1 MLALTILRCLAG
13 ARAAMT
19 LCPVCHRISRQVLLR
34 EYTPNSTALLFRSY
48 TCPVC
53 HTEFTQCQPVLNDNF
68 TELYAKYLTDAE
80 AYNREAMN
88 NYRNQTEE
96 TKHTIENSKS
106 AEVSNSLPH
115 EENAKLENNN
125 NQIQKVDDALTR
137 KIEYWKRELLDTGKR
152 NRMINYKE
160 SKRQTLRIIEPEA
173 TTLFNKLAFS
183 EKPLSFQK
191 PINKDSDFRTY
202 SIISLMET
210 LSYTLNVQ
218 IGDIKAGATIVEREK
233 TLRNMR
239 SKAKLAQEEQGT
251 NILYLCFGFIY
262 WKSSDRASAQ
272 WLKAPLLLMP
282 VSLGIKSLNS
292 PFTLSKTDD
301 EIVVNPTLDY
311 LFRTE
316 YNICMPAFEQKNR
329 HSFDE
334 FILQIENIVDRRG
347 WRVTREVSLGLLSF
361 LKISMYHDIVN
372 HQDKIFHHPVLRA
385 MAGDHKAI
393 KDLPE
398 KADDFDFDSVKPGE
412 WHEVVDSDSSQEEAI
427 LLSKLGVSFVM
438 QGPPGTGK
446 SQTIT
451 NIIAEALGDGKKV
464 LFVSEKAAALQVVLK
479 RLTEVELSDFC
490 LSLHN
495 YKANKKE
502 IIDNIGANLHLEAE
516 TVSRSAT
523 NELMELFRDRS
534 FLNKYA
540 QELHQVLK
548 PLNISL
554 YAAFGRF
561 SSLSDATSIDF
572 ELENIKEISDEQY
585 STIMYCLDAFEKAL
599 HQLNGNF
606 TDNPWYKTVI
616 LSAGQAFQNQ
626 FLHDTDG
633 LSMKL
638 RRIADISS
646 SLSKE
651 IGFSFD
657 GSYSSAESI
666 LNISRLLQSR
676 PQNLSQDWFLPNTI
690 TKGRH
695 ALFEAQQQSR
705 LYHQSL
711 DNILANWNESVLLLP
726 IDDLSAFISKYHWIY
741 FERYSDNPEIG
752 IIAERVSAEEI
763 KELINSL
770 VKNSQVA
777 SDLLSFNQNLSFDD
791 LERLSEILQ
800 IINDSRSFETVWFD
814 YRNYHYYLKTA
825 QQAEQKQKVISDLSE
840 QIEINWESSVFEIDT
855 QEFLMRFKS
864 LYTPD
869 FQRLKST
876 YENDL
881 SVLRFFQKT
890 SNGVF
895 DHLSIIA
902 LLQKVITYRKLLNW
916 FESNNE
922 LLSNALGILYIGKNT
937 DWEKIKDSF
946 ELAQIITHE
955 NKMLRN
961 AVKHGKNLQS
971 IEEELLKEWESA
983 ILEIDVESILRRF
996 KIEYTENFYS
1006 TLNLYEN
1013 DINTLQAQMKSDSTN
1028 LDNAY
1033 LINVLE
1039 TVYTIKHEEKE
1050 IIANE
1055 ELLSCLFSDDYR
1067 GRETDWQR
1075 ILSLLKSAN
1084 EICKSINIL
1093 KEAIIRGT
1101 NLKELEK
1108 QLYVDWEHSVI
1119 EIDTASILNR
1129 FKTEYVGVFHKM
1141 KSSYKTDINT
1151 LRSHAKNIGIK
1162 IDDGMAVDLLQ
1173 IVRSVQD
1180 ERNWF
1185 KEHNDELSILLGDD
1199 YYGLNTDWNIIAEIL
1214 DIAEKR
1220 VKENNQIKKIINQ
1233 SVTVRDLK
1241 KQLLVNWKESILE
1254 IDITD
1259 ILNRLQNEYSVLFYK
1274 TKESYL
1280 ADINTF
1286 CIYSKAIGKKI
1297 EKTIAIKALQN
1308 IRTIQIEK
1316 KWFDTHYKQL
1326 TETLGNI
1333 YKGTETDWELVL
1345 NEIASSET
1353 MIQNRAT
1360 IAEALEINKRAS
1372 IILFEIQN
1380 EWEPSAVEID
1390 AENMLVRFKSEY
1402 TEEFCAT
1409 YNLFEKDVKAFQM
1422 FSKHGMEIIDTTYLV
1437 NLLQDILV
1445 INQAQQWLNVN
1456 HSILAS
1462 ISGTE
1467 KINHV
1472 DWQDIIAGIKNAKR
1486 ILDLVPYHTLSPN
1499 SVSAIVSVHDD
1510 YKLLK
1515 QISELSKILSISLI
1529 RQTEKK
1535 IRGKAYIGDGY
1546 SLTSVLSETESF
1558 LEDCCSQT
1566 DILTE
1571 LKAKKN
1577 NHVVT
1582 SKDLKLLVENNTVLC
1597 NTKNWFVNHSDEYTK
1612 LFCNWYQGVDS
1623 DWESIEEGYS
1633 FTVLTNNYFGGYT
1646 PKHIVQFA
1654 CNAPLGNILFDASVS
1669 ELSEVLELTK
1679 PKLQS
1684 FIRFFEKERF
1694 TSKGILD
1701 IAHSYD
1707 MCANGFQVLT
1717 HWIDYTETRA
1727 ECDKFGLSDFTA
1739 KIAQRDNT
1747 ISDVKSAFEKG
1758 FYSKWIKENLKDYAS
1773 VGLFRRRIHD
1783 QYSERFSKL
1792 DKKQYDIAKKKIR
1805 SSIIKTF
1812 PDLDR
1817 VSKAGSEIGIL
1828 QHEMNKK
1835 RMIMPIRKLFKSI
1848 PNLLLQLKPCLMM
1861 SPLSVAYFLEAD
1873 SYKFDM
1879 VIFDEASQ
1887 VFPQDAIG
1895 AILRANQVI
1904 IAGDT
1909 KQLPPTNFFSSST
1922 SNSSDSYD
1930 NDEEDEEV
1938 YDSILEETASI
1949 LPNRTLRWH
1958 YRSRHEHL
1966 IAFSNQEIYKNELVT
1981 FPSSNEGGTDTGVE
1995 FVFVEDGYYEPRPKN
2010 YNIAEAKKCV
2020 ELVKAHIDYHPERSL
2035 GIIAFNEKQQQAILL
2050 ELARFREKNPSY
2062 EAFFTEDKED
2072 EFFVKNLEN
2081 VQGDER
2087 DTIIFSIA
2095 FAKTKVQKSENR
2107 PMSMN
2112 FGPLNR
2118 QGGERR
2124 LNVAITRAKINIK
2137 LVSSILPS
2145 DIDLSRTEAEG
2156 VKMLRSYIEFAM
2168 NGDASL
2174 ASAHR
2179 SAQTDEFVNTITR
2192 FIREHGFIVQQYVGC
2207 SGYKIDIAIR
2217 HPSEIVSQF
2226 VAGIECDGLSY
2237 VSARTARDRD
2247 RLRSSVLKNMGWNLY
2262 RIWSAEWY
2270 KNPMVEGQ
2278 NLISFINNAIHSYD
2292 KQIKELEEQK
2302 RREEEQKR
2310 KAAEKAKAEREA
2322 EERRKRQEDE
2332 RKAEIAKREA
2342 EERRKRQ
2349 EAERKRKSEQEQARK
2364 RAEEEKLAK
2373 SRQSKSTPI
2382 TDSDNSSLSWVKYGA
2397 VVRHKNFGKGMV
2409 LSVSSNQ
2416 VVIRF
2421 GYNNIRT
2428 FTYPESFNKGIIV
2441 RFESESSKK
2450 VSTEAQS
2457 KIGAKVYSKYFG
2469 YGTIKSFHKDQV
2481 VVVFNDGEKTFVY
2494 PNAFRT
2500 GHLKMAEENK

>member
-34 EYTPNSTALLFRSY
+34 EYTPNSTALLFSSY

-115 EENAKLENNN
+115 EENAKLENDN

-385 MAGDHKAI
+385 MAGDHEAI

-479 RLTEVELSDFC
+479 RLTEVGLSDFC

-599 HQLNGNF
+599 HQLNGKL

-616 LSAGQAFQNQ
+616 FSAGQAFQKQ
-626 FLHDTDG
+626 FFHDTEG
-633 LSMKL
+633 LSIKL

-646 SLSKE
+646 LLSKE
-651 IGFSFD
+651 IGIGFD
-657 GSYSSAESI
+657 GSYSSAELI
-666 LNISRLLQSR
+666 LNVSRLLQSR
-676 PQNLSQDWFLPNTI
+676 PQYMNQNWFTPNTI
-690 TKGRH
+690 ENGRRT
-695 ALFEAQQQSR
+695 LYEAQQYSR
-705 LYHQSL
+705 LFAQSKS
-711 DNILANWNESVLLLP
+711 NILAEWDESIL
-726 IDDLSAFISKYHWIY
+726 AFSLDKLKEYISKYSWLY
-741 FERYSDNPEIG
+741 SETYSDCPEKG
-752 IIAERVSAEEI
+752 ITREQNAAEKS
-763 KELINSL
+763 KELIKQLIESA
-770 VKNSQVA
+770 QDA
-777 SDLLSFNQNLSFDD
+777 FDLLKISHTLSIDSI
-791 LERLSEILQ
+791 RQLSEMLILIRETQ
-800 IINDSRSFETVWFD
+800 SFETKWFD
-814 YRNYHYYLKTA
+814 YRNHQYLLETV
-825 QQAEQKQKVISDLSE
+825 QQAEQKEIQIAKGIECIESD
-840 QIEINWESSVFEIDT
+840 WES
-855 QEFLMRFKS
+855 Q
-864 LYTPD
+864 
-869 FQRLKST
+869 
-876 YENDL
+876 
-881 SVLRFFQKT
+881 
-890 SNGVF
+890 
-895 DHLSIIA
+895 
-902 LLQKVITYRKLLNW
+902 
-916 FESNNE
+916 
-922 LLSNALGILYIGKNT
+922 
-937 DWEKIKDSF
+937 
-946 ELAQIITHE
+946 
-955 NKMLRN
+955 
-961 AVKHGKNLQS
+961 
-971 IEEELLKEWESA
+971 
-983 ILEIDVESILRRF
+983 ILEIDCQEFLVRF
-996 KIEYTENFYS
+996 KTQYTASFLQTKDDYEKDLSLLMIHKKTASNYCDDSNIIELLQAILKYRKNTVWLENQNDNLHNGLGLLYRGKETDWKKVENSYLFAQKIIRYKTILLDAVTHGRALQRFEEELFKDWEPSIIEIDAEAILSRFKTDYLGMFYKMKAS
-1006 TLNLYEN
+1006 YKA
-1013 DINTLQAQMKSDSTN
+1013 DINTLRTHAKTIGARIEKDTAINALQIIRNAQTEKEW
-1028 LDNAY
+1028 LDN
-1033 LINVLE
+1033 
-1039 TVYTIKHEEKE
+1039 HEKQLSE
-1050 IIANE
+1050 ILGDI
-1055 ELLSCLFSDDYR
+1055 YR
-1067 GRETDWQR
+1067 GVETDWQR
-1075 ILSLLKSAN
+1075 VLDEIELSEKLLQNSTLIEDSFAHHR
-1084 EICKSINIL
+1084 NIT
-1093 KEAIIRGT
+1093 EAIS
-1101 NLKELEK
+1101 L
-1108 QLYVDWEHSVI
+1108 
-1119 EIDTASILNR
+1119 
-1129 FKTEYVGVFHKM
+1129 
-1141 KSSYKTDINT
+1141 
-1151 LRSHAKNIGIK
+1151 
-1162 IDDGMAVDLLQ
+1162 
-1173 IVRSVQD
+1173 
-1180 ERNWF
+1180 
-1185 KEHNDELSILLGDD
+1185 
-1199 YYGLNTDWNIIAEIL
+1199 
-1214 DIAEKR
+1214 
-1220 VKENNQIKKIINQ
+1220 
-1233 SVTVRDLK
+1233 
-1241 KQLLVNWKESILE
+1241 
-1254 IDITD
+1254 
-1259 ILNRLQNEYSVLFYK
+1259 
-1274 TKESYL
+1274 
-1280 ADINTF
+1280 
-1286 CIYSKAIGKKI
+1286 
-1297 EKTIAIKALQN
+1297 
-1308 IRTIQIEK
+1308 IQR
-1316 KWFDTHYKQL
+1316 
-1326 TETLGNI
+1326 
-1333 YKGTETDWELVL
+1333 DWEL
-1345 NEIASSET
+1345 SS
-1353 MIQNRAT
+1353 ID
-1360 IAEALEINKRAS
+1360 
-1372 IILFEIQN
+1372 
-1380 EWEPSAVEID
+1380 ID
-1390 AENMLVRFKSEY
+1390 AENMLKRFKSYY
-1402 TEEFCAT
+1402 TE
-1409 YNLFEKDVKAFQM
+1409 AFHNVNNQYEEDINVFRM
-1422 FSKHGMEIIDTTYLV
+1422 YSKYGLDTIDTSQIIK
-1437 NLLQDILV
+1437 LLQDILV
-1445 INQAQQWLNVN
+1445 IRKAKQWLQSNRSVLS
-1456 HSILAS
+1456 SI
-1462 ISGTE
+1462 IGRE
-1467 KINHV
+1467 NIDHV
-1472 DWQDIIAGIKNAKR
+1472 DWHSVCTGISSAAR
-1486 ILDLVPYHTLSPN
+1486 IMELAPYHTLSQN
-1499 SVSAIVSVHDD
+1499 SISVIVSISNDGE
-1510 YKLLK
+1510 LSK
-1515 QISELSKILSISLI
+1515 QISKYSKSLTLSTINNVEQKIEEARYLENGIALPIALSK
-1529 RQTEKK
+1529 TELFIEECK
-1535 IRGKAYIGDGY
+1535 
-1546 SLTSVLSETESF
+1546 
-1558 LEDCCSQT
+1558 SQT
-1566 DILTE
+1566 DLLSELINKKINHE
-1571 LKAKKN
+1571 LKYRNISLLIEQQEIYN
-1577 NHVVT
+1577 NAQ
-1582 SKDLKLLVENNTVLC
+1582 K
-1597 NTKNWFVNHSDEYTK
+1597 WFANHHDVNAILFSDA
-1612 LFCNWYQGVDS
+1612 YQGVNTNWQAIENGFDTA
-1623 DWESIEEGYS
+1623 ESVNGLFDGI
-1633 FTVLTNNYFGGYT
+1633 T
-1646 PKHIVQFA
+1646 PNQIIQFA
-1654 CNAPLGNILFDASVS
+1654 CQAPLENLAFDTAVS
-1669 ELSEVLELTK
+1669 ELNEELQLSK
-1679 PKLQS
+1679 PQLQS
-1684 FIRFFEKERF
+1684 FVSMFENDRFL
-1694 TSKGILD
+1694 SKSVTE

-1707 MCANGFQVLT
+1707 LCENGFQALT
-1717 HWIDYTETRA
+1717 HWIDYIETRA
-1727 ECDKFGLSDFTA
+1727 ECDRFGLSDFTA
-1739 KIAQRDNT
+1739 KIVQRDNT

-2020 ELVKAHIDYHPERSL
+2020 ELVKAHIDHHPERSL

-2179 SAQTDEFVNTITR
+2179 NAQTDEFVNTITR

-2302 RREEEQKR
+2302 HREEEQKR

-2322 EERRKRQEDE
+2322 EERRKKQEDE

-2364 RAEEEKLAK
+2364 RAEEEKLARL
-2373 SRQSKSTPI
+2373 RQSKSTPI

-2428 FTYPESFNKGIIV
+2428 FTYPESFYKGIIV
-2441 RFESESSKK
+2441 RFESESTKK

-2469 YGTIKSFHKDQV
+2469 YGTIKSIHKDQV

-2494 PNAFRT
+2494 PSAFRT
-2500 GHLKMAEENK
+2500 GYLKMAEENK